1 MGFVTNRWQ
10 PVNASPGPTPVV
22 PVRYGIKFTQANA
35 STITYLYDA
44 VGFTPASMNF
54 TTGVFNWGSWANT
67 PLVQSIYPIVT
78 SSGSDSTTVGYKL
91 NPNNL
96 TQKIDGTPIDN
107 PLTGNVATVFEGGW
121 IHTEYDSSVTPTTY
135 TIVWSNIQWDS
146 TYQAYHRMNHNNSDG
161 TVYSSFALG
170 IYCDTGLGTKSAVNW
185 FQYNY
190 IISLLRIIGKTT
202 HVLDTFGTGYTG
214 SFTKGIGDTAGAFYG
229 FNKTSTA
236 STDYSKIFY
245 LEQFL
250 AGANAIKG
258 LRGAYPDSSSWYYT
272 EFNYN
277 GAWVHTN
284 YTYTN
289 YVHKSS
295 SSGSNSVAFNRI
307 NGYSYIN
314 PYGLVPYYY
323 GNPQAYSSKGTD
335 WPLWDF
341 EANFPI
347 KTYRASYPSYLY
359 LNYTQKTTTHLT
371 LAHSSSATEYS
382 SGKRTVQFIT

>member
-10 PVNASPGPTPVV
+10 PISAGPAPVV
-22 PVRYGIKFTQANA
+22 PVRYGVKITRGATP
-35 STITYLYDA
+35 TITYLYDA
-44 VGFTPASMNF
+44 AGFTPASMNF
-54 TTGVFNWGSWANT
+54 STGVFNWGSWANT
-67 PLVQSIYPIVT
+67 PLVNSIYPIVT
-78 SSGSDSTTVGYKL
+78 SNSSTTTAIGYKL
-91 NPNNL
+91 DPSDL
-96 TQKIDGTPIDN
+96 TKKSDGTPIDD

-121 IHTEYDSSVTPTTY
+121 LHTEYTSSGANDTY
-135 TIVWSNIQWDS
+135 TIVWSNIQWDN
-146 TYQAYHRMNHNNSDG
+146 TYQAYHRMNHNNSNG

-170 IYCDTGLGTKSAVNW
+170 IYCDSGLGTKSALNW

-245 LEQFL
+245 LEQFF
-250 AGANAIKG
+250 ARANAIKG
-258 LRGAYPDSSSWYYT
+258 LRGKKPSSGTTYTTDFYYNGGWVSTNTAYTQYIRDSGSGKVGKDAYNRIQGYYYT
-272 EFNYN
+272 D
-277 GAWVHTN
+277 
-284 YTYTN
+284 
-289 YVHKSS
+289 
-295 SSGSNSVAFNRI
+295 
-307 NGYSYIN
+307 
-314 PYGLVPYYY
+314 PYGFIPYYY
-323 GNPQAYSSKGTD
+323 GNSQTTLPGTD

-341 EANFPI
+341 EANFP
-347 KTYRASYPSYLY
+347 YVAYNGSYPSYVY

-371 LAHSSSATEYS
+371 LNHVSSATEYS